1 VIEHFRFP
9 LTIFHPPPET
19 KFLTGPAAVCIAKM
33 SGNTHFVFI
42 DENQYGTRAAG
53 ILSAY
58 LI

>member
-42 DENQYGTRAAG
+42 DMKINMEQEQPEFCP
-53 ILSAY
+53 